1 MTQKRQQARVPISG
15 QAILS
20 NDHGICIT
28 ATTKDISQDGIGINK
43 PADHLTEAEYRI
55 RVSTDSGRQIHLRAT
70 LIHSSTETTGFKT
83 SNIDEKNLQIITE
96 LVSEYQTTDDFIRQ
110 VGEHDVL
117 EQKYVDKDGNK
128 VSVTFDTK

>member
-28 ATTKDISQDGIGINK
+28 ATTKDISQGGIAISK
-43 PADHLTEAEYRI
+43 PADHLAEAEYRI
-55 RVSTDSGRQIHLRAT
+55 RVSTDEGRQIHLRAT
-70 LIHSSTETTGFKT
+70 LIHRSTETTGFKT

-96 LVSEYQTTDDFIRQ
+96 LVSEYQTTEDFIRQ
-110 VGEHDVL
+110 IGEHDVL